1 MYWNMVNRDGQK
13 FVEGF
18 GQAPSKIYMT
28 TDFYRKLEH
37 EMYGIQLWFLIKE
50 QSIRGMKIVIDDS
63 VKSYVIVGT
72 KINKES
78 WQNSLF
84 SYNEIVRR
92 LR

>member
-1 MYWNMVNRDGQK
+1 
-13 FVEGF
+13 
-18 GQAPSKIYMT
+18 
-28 TDFYRKLEH
+28 
-37 EMYGIQLWFLIKE
+37 
-50 QSIRGMKIVIDDS
+50 MKIVIDDS

-84 SYNEIVRR
+84 SYNKIVRR